1 MANLKNTSITNAN
14 SIKLP
19 VGTDGERPGNSQG
32 RLRYNTS
39 RQTSEIY
46 SGTEWQDTQ
55 VIPGIKKSRA
65 AKVPLISTGVVDDSS
80 SITRREVFSTSPTFN
95 TGPYIFSSSGV
106 AVTESG
112 YYQVYTNCFF
122 EQTSGDRTSS
132 SMSFFVNNERQNGI
146 SNSSYMRNSVD
157 NRGGNTLSSIFLLE
171 SGDKV
176 GLGFSSR
183 TGRSTP
189 EHSLVGNSSV
199 FYIMKLD
206 NADTKFGRFNGSRN
220 DNVNNQTSFVA
231 RDFLQHVSDDRN
243 QIEGDINVLGIA
255 DLDFGYIEVTQP
267 GIYEIH
273 AHCFFQITSGGNDDG
288 GSRWS
293 PGFRF
298 AINGSALPYISD
310 SAYMRNYDSHDEA
323 SSNLKVL
330 QSLSAGD
337 RITLQFRQEAEANT
351 STICRL
357 VENDSIFTIR
367 KID

>member
-19 VGTDGERPGNSQG
+19 VGTEGERPGNSQG

-46 SGTEWQDTQ
+46 SGSDWIDTQ
-55 VIPGIKKSRA
+55 VLPGRRQARVAQI
-65 AKVPLISTGVVDDSS
+65 PLISTGVVDNSS
-80 SITRREVFSTSPTFN
+80 SITRRDVFGTSPTFN
-95 TGPYIFSSSGV
+95 TGPFTFSSSGV
-106 AVTESG
+106 TVTEPG

-122 EQTSGDRTSS
+122 ERTSGERTSS

-146 SNSSYMRNSVD
+146 SNSSFMRNSID

-171 SGDKV
+171 SGDEV

-183 TGRSTP
+183 TGRRTP
-189 EHSLVGNSSV
+189 RHSLVGNSSA

-206 NADTKFGRFNGSRN
+206 TAETKFGRFNGSRN
-220 DNVNNQTSFVA
+220 TNVNNQTSFVA
-231 RDFLQHVSDDRN
+231 RDYLQHISDDRN

-273 AHCFFQITSGGNDDG
+273 AHCFFQITTGGDNDG
-288 GSRWS
+288 GFRWS

-310 SAYMRNYDSHDEA
+310 SAYKRNFNNHDEA

-337 RITLQFRQEAEANT
+337 RITLQFRQEAEANS
-351 STICRL
+351 STNCRL
-357 VENDSIFTIR
+357 IENDSIFTVR

>member
-19 VGTDGERPGNSQG
+19 VGTDGERPENNQG

-46 SGTEWQDTQ
+46 SGSDWIDTQ
-55 VIPGIKKSRA
+55 VLPGLKKSKA
-65 AKVPLISTGVVDDSS
+65 AQVPLISTGVVDNSS
-80 SITRREVFSTSPTFN
+80 SITRRDVFGTSPTFS
-95 TGPYIFSSSGV
+95 TGPFTFTSSGV
-106 AVTESG
+106 TVTEPG

-122 EQTSGDRTSS
+122 ERTSGSRTSS

-146 SNSSYMRNSVD
+146 SNSSYMRNSTD
-157 NRGGNTLSSIFLLE
+157 NRGGSTLSSIFLLE
-171 SGDKV
+171 SGDEV

-183 TGRSTP
+183 TGRSTS
-189 EHSLVGNSSV
+189 HSLVGNSSA

-206 NADTKFGRFNGSRN
+206 TLETKFGRFNGSRN
-220 DNVNNQTSFVA
+220 TNVNNQTSFVA
-231 RDFLQHVSDDRN
+231 RDYLQHISDDRN

-255 DLDFGYIEVTQP
+255 DLDFNHIEVTQT
-267 GIYEIH
+267 GVYEIH

-288 GSRWS
+288 GRRWS

-298 AINGSALPYISD
+298 EVNGSALSYISD
-310 SAYMRNYDSHDEA
+310 SAYMRNRSSHDEA

-337 RITLQFRQEAEANT
+337 RIRIQFRQEAEENS
-351 STICRL
+351 STNCRL
-357 VENDSIFTIR
+357 IENDSIFTVR